1 MSDPVVHWGD
11 APAAVPL
18 LGREHDVGILNAA
31 TERIARLVAITGA
44 GGLGKSTLARV
55 WAESVLERFEAVVW
69 YGFKNRPPLT
79 DAYHEI
85 RQLLAPND
93 IIPVADTLQAHGNEI
108 VSLLNGR
115 RVLLI
120 LDNLETIMQSG
131 AGADPFEP
139 EYQHLETLLNRVPNE
154 QAMGWSS

>member
-93 IIPVADTLQAHGNEI
+93 IIPSCGHTSGPWERNCVPSEWPPRAPDSG
-108 VSLLNGR
+108 
-115 RVLLI
+115 
-120 LDNLETIMQSG
+120 QS
-131 AGADPFEP
+131 
-139 EYQHLETLLNRVPNE
+139 
-154 QAMGWSS
+154 